1 MSKGEKLLSNP
12 FSTGGGGLRFEI
24 QVQASFVALM
34 LAGGFA
40 PCLPCNPINKIKL
53 QGKFA
58 DYQTDD
64 LIVFTQD
71 PTGKGE
77 RKLLG
82 QIKHSI
88 KITKNDSTF
97 KEVIQSAWNDFNN
110 PQVFTKKR
118 DAIALITGPLSTT
131 DTSDV
136 RTILDWAR
144 HSEDSK
150 EFFEKVELVKFS
162 SEQKRSKL
170 KAFKTNLK
178 KANNNEE
185 VPDDEIFNFLK
196 HFHLLGY
203 DLDFRA
209 GVTLALLHSLIGQYS
224 PSDVSSIWARIVEE
238 VSSANQNAGTISA
251 DSLPEE
257 LILVFKKPPVETI
270 PESFVKPKT
279 PKLHQSWGSQE
290 EVKALTTAML
300 LGKWQETKES
310 DIEIITRLI
319 DGL

>member
-1 MSKGEKLLSNP
+1 MILLI
-12 FSTGGGGLRFEI
+12 G
-24 QVQASFVALM
+24 
-34 LAGGFA
+34 
-40 PCLPCNPINKIKL
+40 L

-71 PTGKGE
+71 PIGNRE

-88 KITKNDSTF
+88 KITEKDSTF
-97 KEVIQSAWNDFNN
+97 KEVIQAAWLDFKN
-110 PQVFTKKR
+110 PNVFTKR
-118 DAIALITGPLSTT
+118 NDVIALITGPLSAT

-144 HSEDSK
+144 HSEDSE
-150 EFFEKVELVKFS
+150 EFFQKVELVKFS
-162 SEQKRSKL
+162 SDQKLNKL

-203 DLDFRA
+203 DLDIRA
-209 GVTLALLHSLIGQYS
+209 GVTLAFLHSLIGQYS

-238 VSSANQNAGTISA
+238 VSSANQNAGTICA
-251 DSLPEE
+251 DSLPEN
-257 LILVFKKPPVETI
+257 LILVFKKPPIETI

-279 PKLHQSWGSQE
+279 PKPHQSWGSQE
-290 EVKALTTAML
+290 EVKALATAML

-310 DIEIITRLI
+310 DVEIITRLI